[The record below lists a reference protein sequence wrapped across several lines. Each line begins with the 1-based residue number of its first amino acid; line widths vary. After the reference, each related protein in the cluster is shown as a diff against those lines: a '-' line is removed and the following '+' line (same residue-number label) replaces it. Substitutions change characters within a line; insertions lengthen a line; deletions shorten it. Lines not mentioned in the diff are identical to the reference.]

1 MHLFSSQGPETYL
14 KLIENG
20 PLTICA
26 LGVAGHIY
34 TLITFSKDAEVM
46 AGKSGELFKE
56 IKQCLAVVRSPLN
69 GEEVGPKVGVKV
81 GKNHRQAPLPQPKG
95 EKRSYTHLHILLS
108 SPLTR
113 SGPFSLSL

>member
-1 MHLFSSQGPETYL
+1 M

-56 IKQCLAVVRSPLN
+56 IQQCLAVVRSPLN

-95 EKRSYTHLHILLS
+95 EKRSYTHWHILLS